1 MTTRRNFL
9 AGAAAFAAASGGP
22 AWANQKI
29 QLGIQLYTVRD
40 DLAKWSKVVRDANI
54 KLE

>member
-29 QLGIQLYTVRD
+29 QLGIR
-40 DLAKWSKVVRDANI
+40 
-54 KLE
+54 